1 MLTSS
6 KKNNYEMPPKK
17 RLARTTQTEADCPE
31 LHNEDPSQVGIASN
45 HITTDITNLTHHMPQ
60 TVQSHTSTK
69 SHAAGANTVGLEG
82 LPEEQLPQTKAF
94 VTGTATTDLI
104 PLSLQQAPQVNQGL
118 QLEIEDCKDYQYS
131 KEEIEATI
139 TEDLAYL
146 HHENV
151 HLRLKQGSIMRWR
164 VATHRVQAMQQQ
176 VAQERARQAEL
187 QQAINTIHQQE
198 QEQEPPLQQPLHHQI
213 LRQVHQYQPLP

>member
-1 MLTSS
+1 
-6 KKNNYEMPPKK
+6 MPPKK

-31 LHNEDPSQVGIASN
+31 LHNEDPSQAGIASN

-118 QLEIEDCKDYQYS
+118 QLEIEDCKDYQ
-131 KEEIEATI
+131 
-139 TEDLAYL
+139 
-146 HHENV
+146 
-151 HLRLKQGSIMRWR
+151 
-164 VATHRVQAMQQQ
+164 
-176 VAQERARQAEL
+176 
-187 QQAINTIHQQE
+187 
-198 QEQEPPLQQPLHHQI
+198 
-213 LRQVHQYQPLP
+213 